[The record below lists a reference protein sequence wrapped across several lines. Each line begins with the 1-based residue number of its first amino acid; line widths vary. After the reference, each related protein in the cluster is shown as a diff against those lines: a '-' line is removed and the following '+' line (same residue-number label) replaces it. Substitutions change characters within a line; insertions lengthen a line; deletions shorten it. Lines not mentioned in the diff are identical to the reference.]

1 MKKFLAM
8 LLAVVMVLTLVAC
21 GGNDTKKADGQVVIG
36 SDTEESGD
44 WAYSAFQTSPNAT
57 DNEVVKLTDDLLTVD
72 TDQHGDYVVN
82 KTVVKSYER
91 IEEENGN
98 VTYKF
103 VLNDGLKFNNGEA
116 VTAQDFL
123 AWTMFLSSPA
133 GKEMG
138 VVSAAYDQL
147 PGGVA
152 YRNGETNV
160 LAGLRLFD
168 DKTFSVTI
176 LKTNEAG
183 DTDYLPY
190 YYDLG
195 YAAMRGVN
203 LTYWFGEGWSV
214 KDDGEGAYFVNADG
228 KEFTAANV
236 GDAVTAA
243 RYATS
248 DRVTSG
254 PYNLVSFDQSS
265 REIVLE
271 ANENYNGNFEGQ
283 KPGIQKLV
291 IVKTEQDTVM
301 DMIATGQIQI
311 YSGIG
316 DGAQVNAALDLIEAG
331 TIDSSYTTY
340 DRAGY
345 GYFAYACDFG
355 PSQFV
360 EFRQAVAYLLDRN
373 EFAQTFCQG
382 WGGVV
387 HGPYCTAFSMTSKT
401 DIDKKVNHYDYNPEK
416 AVELLKQAGFV
427 YNADGSDYV
436 DGSGEIRYAKVTA
449 EQAQYYDNFNKVLA
463 DGTILMPAT
472 LNWASSENNSVSA
485 LLSTMLANS
494 EATKNAGVSIV
505 KTEMTFPE
513 LLNYMYRQDAY
524 GIGGDYSVPTYNMFN
539 LATGW
544 NAGVYDF
551 AYNWSTDPTYIEMG
565 YNVQHL
571 YDEELDQLSM
581 DMVYGV
587 EPGDEATFLE
597 LWEKYVIRWN
607 EELPMVP
614 LYANIYVTLYPNTI
628 DNYAEDSFWGFDRA
642 ILYANWVGSAK

>member
-1 MKKFLAM
+1 MKKFLAL
-8 LLAVVMVLTLVAC
+8 LLAVVMVLTMVAC
-21 GGNDTKKADGQVVIG
+21 GEGKKKADGQVVIG
-36 SDTEESGD
+36 SDTEASGD

-436 DGSGEIRYAKVTA
+436 DGSGEIRYDKVTA